1 MSLKGKSPNLIL
13 ISINFIS
20 NAHTASRKK
29 SEKSTKKITAN
40 GHNLDKYPRPTSR
53 VILTFNNKNP
63 KIAFPRKTTFNITLL
78 KFKRPSITI
87 VTPMK
92 VATFCR
98 LSTIPDLKKKQ
109 VLISHPKAPKKL
121 LK

>member
-20 NAHTASRKK
+20 NARTALKKK

-40 GHNLDKYPRPTSR
+40 GHNLNKYPRLTSR
-53 VILTFNNKNP
+53 VIPTFNNKNP
-63 KIAFPRKTTFNITLL
+63 KIAFRRKITLNIILL
-78 KFKRPSITI
+78 KSKRPSITI

-92 VATFCR
+92 VAMFCH
-98 LSTIPDLKKKQ
+98 LSTIPNPKKKP
-109 VLISHPKAPKKL
+109 VLISRPKALKKL